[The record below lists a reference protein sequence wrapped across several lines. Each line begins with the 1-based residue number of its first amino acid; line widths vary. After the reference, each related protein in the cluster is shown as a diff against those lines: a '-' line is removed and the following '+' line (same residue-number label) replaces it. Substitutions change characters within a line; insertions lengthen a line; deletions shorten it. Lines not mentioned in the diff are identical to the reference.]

1 MAKYNK
7 EKYYYFMLKSNFF
20 DSDVIRYL
28 QQKQNGYEINSKSI
42 KEVVESTFLGKSLLE
57 DTFVGMTDG
66 MFNNKGEFE
75 EILPEKVLTVDK
87 FFNNLISGV
96 KEYYGV

>member
-28 QQKQNGYEINSKSI
+28 QQKQNGYEMI
-42 KEVVESTFLGKSLLE
+42 
-57 DTFVGMTDG
+57 
-66 MFNNKGEFE
+66 
-75 EILPEKVLTVDK
+75 ILYFK
-87 FFNNLISGV
+87 LIIP
-96 KEYYGV
+96 

>member
-28 QQKQNGYEINSKSI
+28 QQKQII
-42 KEVVESTFLGKSLLE
+42 KGGTIMFRLFYTF
-57 DTFVGMTDG
+57 
-66 MFNNKGEFE
+66 
-75 EILPEKVLTVDK
+75 I
-87 FFNNLISGV
+87 
-96 KEYYGV
+96 

>member
-1 MAKYNK
+1 M
-7 EKYYYFMLKSNFF
+7 
-20 DSDVIRYL
+20 
-28 QQKQNGYEINSKSI
+28 
-42 KEVVESTFLGKSLLE
+42 VESTFLGKSLLE
-57 DTFVGMTDG
+57 DTFVGMIDG

-75 EILPEKVLTVDK
+75 EILPKRVLTVDK